1 MEALQK
7 LRADLEAWSSR
18 LAPRERVMVAA
29 AGFAVIAFILV
40 MGFTAGQKAIA
51 RREASIDRKTEVL
64 ARIDK
69 LAASYRKS
77 QSERMA
83 MEARLKAPPLQLMS
97 HVSQTGQ
104 RLGIEV
110 TDLRPGVSVPA
121 TAGSQVLED
130 TVEINLPKLELSRLA
145 NLLTELEK
153 GPSVVKIRRLAVRT
167 RNDDPTAVDAT
178 IVVATYKLKG

>member
-1 MEALQK
+1 METLQQ
-7 LRADLEAWSSR
+7 LRVDLEAWFSK
-18 LAPRERVMVAA
+18 LAPRERIMVSA
-29 AGFAVIAFILV
+29 AGFAVIAFILL
-40 MGFTAGQKAIA
+40 MGFTAGQRAIA

-64 ARIDK
+64 SRIDK
-69 LAASYRKS
+69 LAAGYRRS
-77 QSERMA
+77 QSERTM
-83 MEARLKAPPLQLMS
+83 MEARLKVPPLQLMS
-97 HVSQTGQ
+97 HVSQAGQ

-121 TAGSQVLED
+121 ATGSQVIED
-130 TVEINLPKLELSRLA
+130 TVEVNLPKLELARLA

-153 GPSVVKIRRLAVRT
+153 GPAVVKVRRLTLRA